1 MIAKHTKDKAFLGTV
16 TYIITEKITFLLY
29 NLEPSIV
36 LAEGIAKLLFHLHEC
51 PREYWK
57 LIWNANQFFLWR
69 VTTLAAG

>member
-51 PREYWK
+51 PIEYWK
-57 LIWNANQFFLWR
+57 LIWNANQFFLCR